1 MNLLILG
8 MVENCEVVVVSEG
21 VGVSVVVT
29 GVERTVTVVS
39 GLTSEAIILFILV
52 TAARMCV
59 MLSVAVIEVVAGNA
73 ATVGESGD
81 IDDNAGGIVSD
92 TVVTGVSISIGIDV
106 GVVSGFIVVSIVA
119 TLVGFCV
126 LVGASTDTIVG
137 FSEGE

>member
-39 GLTSEAIILFILV
+39 GLTSEAIILV

-59 MLSVAVIEVVAGNA
+59 MLSVAVIEMVAGNA
-73 ATVGESGD
+73 TTVGESGD

-92 TVVTGVSISIGIDV
+92 TVVTGVSIGIDV